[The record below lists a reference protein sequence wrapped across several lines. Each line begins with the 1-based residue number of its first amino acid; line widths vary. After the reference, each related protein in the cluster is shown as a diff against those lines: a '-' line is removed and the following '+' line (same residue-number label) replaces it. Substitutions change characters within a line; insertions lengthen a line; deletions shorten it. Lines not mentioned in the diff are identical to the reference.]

1 MCAWSEA
8 GGYSGSTRPNVCA
21 ACLVG
26 RPRIEGSCD
35 GCTEGPLQGARRSGR
50 PMTASVE
57 GSYPHVARWVTTHG
71 WIELGQTEHSASLV
85 RALDVGGLVWEG
97 ATTYRSLDKAL
108 Q

>member
-1 MCAWSEA
+1 
-8 GGYSGSTRPNVCA
+8 
-21 ACLVG
+21 
-26 RPRIEGSCD
+26 
-35 GCTEGPLQGARRSGR
+35 
-50 PMTASVE
+50 MTASVE

-108 Q
+108 QALDEALASWLREQFGE